1 MKTVELV
8 YEGKAAAHY
17 TGIGP
22 CTPGQPVS
30 VSEALAAA
38 LLKNGEPFRPLIEGK
53 ASTRAAGKVAG
64 PLAPPAPAEK
74 EEE

>member
-8 YEGKAAAHY
+8 YEGKATAHY

-22 CTPGQPVS
+22 CAPGQPVS
-30 VSEALAAA
+30 VSEDLAAA

-64 PLAPPAPAEK
+64 PSAYPPAEK
-74 EEE
+74 EE